1 MATRY
6 VVQVYERY
14 AIYEPAEGGY
24 YYEGLEPFEEPEE
37 VCDTKREA
45 ADALRRIVE
54 LENVGKTRE
63 DEGYL
68 QGGADGLW
76 AGSRN
81 HRYIGEGYEV
91 YVEPLKTRGSH
102 AKGREPY
109 C

>member
-24 YYEGLEPFEEPEE
+24 YYEGY
-37 VCDTKREA
+37 
-45 ADALRRIVE
+45 LR
-54 LENVGKTRE
+54 
-63 DEGYL
+63 
-68 QGGADGLW
+68 GGADGLW

-91 YVEPLKTRGSH
+91 YVEPLKMRGCH